1 MRTRAILIAGLLLL
15 SACDAGPS
23 AVIGDG
29 QGASPTPPAKAAPSA
44 SDAEAST
51 PVTDAGAPPQT
62 VAPQMGAALPL
73 PSGPR
78 AQITETAYGD
88 WPLWSQ
94 SRKYSADDNA
104 HYQYAHHGAEIGAKS
119 YADFLAMAHGFIH
132 APPKGVQTLKRRNGD
147 TLFYDP
153 RRNIFAVMTRQG
165 APRIL
170 FRPRD
175 GADYWEQQ
183 KDIEA
188 AGGWRKARND

>member
-29 QGASPTPPAKAAPSA
+29 QGASPTLPAKAAPPA
-44 SDAEAST
+44 SDAEASM
-51 PVTDAGAPPQT
+51 PVTNLAPPPET
-62 VAPQMGAALPL
+62 VAPQTGAALPL

-78 AQITETAYGD
+78 AQITKTAYGD
-88 WPLWSQ
+88 WPLWSK

-119 YADFLAMAHGFIH
+119 YADFLAMAHGFVH

-147 TLFYDP
+147 TLLYDP
-153 RRNIFAVMTRQG
+153 RQNIFAVMTRQG

-175 GADYWEQQ
+175 GAAYWEQQ
-183 KDIEA
+183 KAIEA
-188 AGGWRKARND
+188 SGGWRKARND